1 MNIQLEEERIINHQ
15 STPFS
20 HSCSSCNVIYIAFGL
35 ESGLHVSVLVVKLNN
50 DMDDLPSESQEL
62 VVLCFEDAALLVPYT
77 SVF

>member
-1 MNIQLEEERIINHQ
+1 MNIQLEEERIINNQ

-20 HSCSSCNVIYIAFGL
+20 HSCSSCKVIYITFGL

-50 DMDDLPSESQEL
+50 DMDDLSSESQEL
-62 VVLCFEDAALLVPYT
+62 VVLCFEDAALLVPCT